1 LGGLG
6 CVDRT
11 NKENVMSGTATV
23 ENGSITRRWRLVQ
36 PWISLVVRLAMA
48 GILIAAALPKM
59 LDVDESVRAV
69 RAYRLLPEA
78 LVPFVGTALPY
89 FELVLAVVL
98 LAGVFT
104 RWTAILWLVMMAAFV
119 FGVAWAWAKG
129 YSIDC
134 GCFGGGGDIAEGTT
148 DYPGHMLERAGFVAL
163 GVFLLVFPRTPLSL
177 DAWMRGE
184 SLVAT
189 SRPE

>member
-1 LGGLG
+1 
-6 CVDRT
+6 
-11 NKENVMSGTATV
+11 MSQTAAAEGTSAKA
-23 ENGSITRRWRLVQ
+23 RWSLVQ
-36 PWISLVVRLAMA
+36 PWISLLVRLSM
-48 GILIAAALPKM
+48 GVIMIAAAVPKM

-78 LVPFVGTALPY
+78 VVPFVGTALPY
-89 FELVLAVVL
+89 FELVFGLVL
-98 LAGVFT
+98 IVGVFV
-104 RWTAILWLVMMAAFV
+104 RWSAILWLALMAAFI

-163 GVFLLVFPRTPLSL
+163 GVFLLVFPRTTLSL

-184 SLVAT
+184 SLVAS

>member
-1 LGGLG
+1 MSQTAI
-6 CVDRT
+6 VEEPSTRT
-11 NKENVMSGTATV
+11 
-23 ENGSITRRWRLVQ
+23 RWRAVQ
-36 PWISLVVRLAMA
+36 PWISLLVRLSMA
-48 GILIAAALPKM
+48 GILIAAAIPKM

-78 LVPFVGTALPY
+78 VVPLVGTALPY
-89 FELVLAVVL
+89 LELVLAVVL

-104 RWTAILWLVMMAAFV
+104 RWAAIAWLVMMAAFV

-134 GCFGGGGDIAEGTT
+134 GCFGGGGDVAEGTA

-163 GVFLLVFPRTPLSL
+163 GTFLLIFPRTTLSL

-184 SLVAT
+184 SMVAT

>member
-1 LGGLG
+1 
-6 CVDRT
+6 
-11 NKENVMSGTATV
+11 MSQTAAV
-23 ENGSITRRWRLVQ
+23 EGNSTRARWHLVQ
-36 PWISLVVRLAMA
+36 PWISLLVRLAM
-48 GILIAAALPKM
+48 GIIMIAAAVPKM

-69 RAYRLLPEA
+69 RAYRLLPEVF
-78 LVPFVGTALPY
+78 VPFVGTALPY
-89 FELVLAVVL
+89 FEFVFGLVLI
-98 LAGVFT
+98 AGVFV
-104 RWTAILWLVMMAAFV
+104 RWSAILWLALMAAFV

-134 GCFGGGGDIAEGTT
+134 GCFGGGGDVPEGTT

-163 GVFLLVFPRTPLSL
+163 GVFLLVFPRTTLSL

>member
-1 LGGLG
+1 
-6 CVDRT
+6 
-11 NKENVMSGTATV
+11 MPQPATV
-23 ENGSITRRWRLVQ
+23 EGASTHTRWRLIQ
-36 PWISLVVRLAMA
+36 PWISLLVRLVM
-48 GILIAAALPKM
+48 GIIMIAAAVPKM
-59 LDVDESVRAV
+59 MDVDASVRAV
-69 RAYRLLPEA
+69 RAYRLLPEVV
-78 LVPFVGTALPY
+78 VPFVGTALPY
-89 FELVLAVVL
+89 FELVFGLVL
-98 LAGVFT
+98 IVGVFV
-104 RWTAILWLVMMAAFV
+104 RWSAILWLALMAVFV

-148 DYPGHMLERAGFVAL
+148 NYPVHMLERAGFVAL
-163 GVFLLVFPRTPLSL
+163 GVFLLVFPRTAISL